1 MRPRTANSGDWRS
14 PQVFAGTRT
23 STWQPARSRQEKTPS
38 ELGWG
43 FIIGGGGGNRTR
55 VRKPY
60 TGSSTYLVRY
70 FCALSLITPAEQ
82 AEFRRAAFDLA
93 FTFDLAIDP
102 PAVDEQQER
111 VGLPV
116 LKINQRL
123 QATTDLPPASRLE
136 TPCWHWPPQ

>member
-1 MRPRTANSGDWRS
+1 MSIKIPVYTQSSASSG
-14 PQVFAGTRT
+14 
-23 STWQPARSRQEKTPS
+23 QEKSQPIRVGI
-38 ELGWG
+38 LVN
-43 FIIGGGGGNRTR
+43 GGGGGNRTR